1 MRIYAIGDI
10 HGRADLLKPLL
21 LQIEVDCKLYPSR
34 RSIVVFVGDYID
46 RGPASRDVLDLL
58 LGCEQTKEAVFLR
71 GNHNTFVHRFMS
83 EPAVLDEW
91 RLWGGLETLVSYGL
105 KPFISPD
112 ALEQT
117 QLARHLARSRRSCR
131 WSTCATGFV
140 AA

>member
-105 KPFISPD
+105 KPSISPD
-112 ALEQT
+112 ALE
-117 QLARHLARSRRSCR
+117 
-131 WSTCATGFV
+131 
-140 AA
+140 

>member
-1 MRIYAIGDI
+1 MALLNLGLGSWSGAWKIYDEHSPREG
-10 HGRADLLKPLL
+10 L
-21 LQIEVDCKLYPSR
+21 
-34 RSIVVFVGDYID
+34 RSIVVFDGDYID

-71 GNHNTFVHRFMS
+71 GNHDTFVHRFMS

-105 KPFISPD
+105 KPSISPD

-117 QLARHLARSRRSCR
+117 QLARHLARSRRSSR